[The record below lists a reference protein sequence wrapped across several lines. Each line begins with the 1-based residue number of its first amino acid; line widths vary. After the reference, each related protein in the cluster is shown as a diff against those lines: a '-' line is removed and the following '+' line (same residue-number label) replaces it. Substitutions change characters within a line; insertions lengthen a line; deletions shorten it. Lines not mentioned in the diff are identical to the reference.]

1 MTSRSKLA
9 FRWAIALD
17 GEIHESDVHIRAD
30 HAAERGVHFP
40 AAWKMELNLGVAEPV
55 VDVEALARAAVQR
68 AREELSLSDATKLD
82 CRCPGKHTCTHE
94 RQHEHAY
101 ASTVK
106 TQDAKT
112 HTDEHEHAYSSTAT
126 TLIKVCC

>member
-55 VDVEALARAAVQR
+55 VDVEALAHAAVQR
-68 AREELSLSDATKLD
+68 AWEDLSLTDATKLD
-82 CRCPGKHTCTHE
+82 CRPSSQAYMHAYE
-94 RQHEHAY
+94 HEHEQTY
-101 ASTVK
+101 ASTVL
-106 TQDAKT
+106 TF
-112 HTDEHEHAYSSTAT
+112 
-126 TLIKVCC
+126 IKVPWRP